1 MLVRNLMKSPVV
13 LVGPEESLRRAAQ
26 VMQEHGIGA
35 VVVEQSDQ
43 VVGIL
48 TERDVMHAAA
58 QMGDVE
64 KARVGDHMSAPVVTA
79 SPNWDVTVAATEMSD
94 RRIRHLVVLEAGR
107 ALGVLSVRD
116 VMSVFLPERV
126 HQQET

>member
-48 TERDVMHAAA
+48 TERDVMHAVA

-79 SPNWDVTVAATEMSD
+79 SPNWEVTVAATEMSD

>member
-48 TERDVMHAAA
+48 TERDVMHAVA

-116 VMSVFLPERV
+116 VMSVFLPQRV
-126 HQQET
+126 HHQET

>member
-26 VMQEHGIGA
+26 VMREHGIGA

-48 TERDVMHAAA
+48 TERDVMHAVA
-58 QMGDVE
+58 QMSDVE

>member
-26 VMQEHGIGA
+26 VMREHGIGA

-48 TERDVMHAAA
+48 TERDVMHAVA

-64 KARVGDHMSAPVVTA
+64 IARVGDHMSAPVVTA

-94 RRIRHLVVLEAGR
+94 RRIRHLVVLQAGR

>member
-13 LVGPEESLRRAAQ
+13 WVGPEESLRRAAQ

-48 TERDVMHAAA
+48 TERDVMHAVA

>member
-1 MLVRNLMKSPVV
+1 MKSPVV

-48 TERDVMHAAA
+48 
-58 QMGDVE
+58 
-64 KARVGDHMSAPVVTA
+64 
-79 SPNWDVTVAATEMSD
+79 N
-94 RRIRHLVVLEAGR
+94 R
-107 ALGVLSVRD
+107 A
-116 VMSVFLPERV
+116 
-126 HQQET
+126 